1 MWQGIAG
8 HDRIVARFRRALE
21 RRRLASTFLFV
32 GPPGIGK
39 RLFAM
44 ALAKSLLCE
53 RRDEALLDPCG
64 KCPSCVQV
72 DAGTHPDLYR
82 LGLPEGKSS
91 IPIKL
96 LIGEDETRM
105 REGLCY
111 DISLKPFMG
120 DRKIAILDDAD
131 YLNTAAVANCLLK
144 TLEEPPPR
152 SVIILIGTSET
163 KQLPTI
169 RSRAQSIRFDPLSEE
184 TVARLLVEKQ
194 LVADAGEANRLA
206 AFSAGSVSRA
216 IALADPELWNFREE
230 LFSQLAAEPLLS
242 YRLAPPLSAFV
253 DAAGKEAPL
262 RRARARLLIDFAIGF
277 YRRLLQHQVA
287 AGDSESESESRMPP
301 SKDPEV
307 ERHVGVALRNGHND
321 PEATAARI
329 ERSLEALSHIDR
341 NANQTTLLEAW
352 LDDLRLAR
360 SAALAEV

>member
-1 MWQGIAG
+1 MWQGIEG
-8 HDRIVARFRRALE
+8 HDAIVARFRRALQ

-32 GPPGIGK
+32 GPPGVGK
-39 RLFAM
+39 RSFAL

-64 KCPSCVQV
+64 VCPSCVQV
-72 DAGTHPDLYR
+72 EAGTHPDLYV

-120 DRKIAILDDAD
+120 RRKIAIIDDAD
-131 YLNTAAVANCLLK
+131 YLKQPEGSNCLLK

-152 SVIILIGTSET
+152 SVIILIGTSAT

-169 RSRAQSIRFDPLSEE
+169 RSRAQLVRFDPLSQE

-194 LVADAGEANRLA
+194 LVADAAEASRLA
-206 AFSAGSVSRA
+206 AFSEGSLSRA
-216 IALADPELWNFREE
+216 IELSDPELWRFRGE
-230 LFSQLAAEPLLS
+230 LLGKLAAAPFEN
-242 YRLAPPLSAFV
+242 YRLAPSLLAFV
-253 DAAGKEAPL
+253 DAAGKEAPP
-262 RRARARLLIDFAIGF
+262 RRARARLLIGFAISF
-277 YRRLLQHQVA
+277 YRQLLHRQVA
-287 AGDSESESESRMPP
+287 DYAEQRGGSIAADDEAERYVSAAVSSGQT
-301 SKDPEV
+301 DPEV
-307 ERHVGVALRNGHND
+307 
-321 PEATAARI
+321 TAARI
-329 ERSLEALSHIDR
+329 ERCLEALGHIDR
-341 NANQTTLLEAW
+341 NANQATLLEAW

-360 SAALAEV
+360 SGALTEV

>member
-1 MWQGIAG
+1 MWQGIEG
-8 HDRIVARFRRALE
+8 HDAVVARFRRALE

-32 GPPGIGK
+32 GPPGVGK
-39 RLFAM
+39 RSFAL

-64 KCPSCVQV
+64 ICPSCVQV
-72 DAGTHPDLYR
+72 EAGTHPDLYV

-120 DRKIAILDDAD
+120 NRKVAILDDAD
-131 YLNTAAVANCLLK
+131 YFNTPAVANCLLK

-152 SVIILIGTSET
+152 SVIILIGTSAT

-169 RSRAQSIRFDPLSEE
+169 RSRAQLVRFEPLSQE

-194 LVADAGEANRLA
+194 LVADAAEANRLA
-206 AFSAGSVSRA
+206 AFSEGSLSRA
-216 IALADPELWNFREE
+216 IELSDPELWRFRGELLAKLAGEPIENF
-230 LFSQLAAEPLLS
+230 
-242 YRLAPPLSAFV
+242 RLAPSVVAFV
-253 DAAGKEAPL
+253 DAAGKEAPP
-262 RRARARLLIDFAIGF
+262 RRARARLLIGFAISF
-277 YRRLLQHQVA
+277 YRRLLYRQVA
-287 AGDSESESESRMPP
+287 DDAPRTGDRFAGD
-301 SKDPEV
+301 DDA
-307 ERHVGVALRNGHND
+307 ERHVSAALKRGQKD

-341 NANQTTLLEAW
+341 NANQATLLEAW

-360 SAALAEV
+360 SGALVEV